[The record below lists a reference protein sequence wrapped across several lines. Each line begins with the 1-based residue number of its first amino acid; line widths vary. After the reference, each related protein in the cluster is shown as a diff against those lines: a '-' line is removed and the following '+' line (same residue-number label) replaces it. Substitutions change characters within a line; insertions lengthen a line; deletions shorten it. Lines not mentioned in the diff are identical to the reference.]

1 MRFICFLFS
10 ACLLLSCKPKA
21 VDYSIKG
28 KLVNGCDNGPIKN
41 VEVQAIQM
49 NSNNGF
55 NESAV
60 SDANGDFELLV
71 SSTEKP
77 GYRFINL
84 QEEVPLETVDYGN
97 IPLYSNS
104 LIYYTIKVTN
114 PHTAADTLWI
124 ADIANPGRYF
134 RMLGP
139 FHDTLIG
146 TGNVTCINVLAYS
159 ARTKQINAT
168 NTSNTVS
175 AWYKI
180 NRTSFYSSRSVSVQ
194 ASICN
199 AIADSLTLI
208 VY

>member
-1 MRFICFLFS
+1 MRFLYLLFSLCFLF
-10 ACLLLSCKPKA
+10 SCKPKA

-28 KLVNGCDNGPIKN
+28 KLVNDCGNSPIKN
-41 VEVQAIQM
+41 VQVQAIQM

-60 SDANGDFELLV
+60 SDANGDFEILV

-77 GYRFINL
+77 GYRFMNL

-104 LIYYTIKVTN
+104 LVYYKVKVTN
-114 PHTAADTLWI
+114 PHSAADTLWI
-124 ADIANPGRYF
+124 ADITSPGKFF

-146 TGNVTCINVLAYS
+146 AQNVTSINTLAYS
-159 ARTKQINAT
+159 SRSKQISNT
-168 NTSNTVS
+168 NTFNTVS

-180 NRTSFYSSRSVSVQ
+180 NRTNFYSTKSVSVQ
-194 ASICN
+194 AGICN
-199 AIADSLTLI
+199 SVADSLTLI

>member
-1 MRFICFLFS
+1 MRFLYFLFS
-10 ACLLLSCKPKA
+10 ACLLFSCKPKA

-28 KLVNGCDNGPIKN
+28 KLVNSCGNAPIKN

-55 NESAV
+55 NESAI
-60 SDANGDFELLV
+60 SDANGDFEILV

-77 GYRFINL
+77 GYRFMNL

-104 LIYYTIKVTN
+104 LVYYKVKVTN

-124 ADIANPGRYF
+124 NDITNPGKYF
-134 RMLGP
+134 RMIGP

-146 TGNVTCINVLAYS
+146 TKDVTCINVLAYS
-159 ARTKQINAT
+159 ARTRQINNT
-168 NTSNTVS
+168 NTSNTVT

-180 NRTSFYSSRSVSVQ
+180 NRTNFYATKAVAVQ
-194 ASICN
+194 AAICN
-199 AIADSLTLI
+199 TIPDSLTLI

>member
-1 MRFICFLFS
+1 
-10 ACLLLSCKPKA
+10 
-21 VDYSIKG
+21 
-28 KLVNGCDNGPIKN
+28 VNGCDNSPIKH
-41 VEVQAIQM
+41 VVVQAIQM

-55 NESAV
+55 NESAI

-71 SSTEKP
+71 SSAEKP
-77 GYRFINL
+77 GYRFMNL

-104 LIYYTIKVTN
+104 LVYYRVKVTN

-124 ADIANPGRYF
+124 ADISNPGKYF

-146 TGNVTCINVLAYS
+146 ARGVTCVNVLAYS
-159 ARTKQINAT
+159 ARTRQINAT

-180 NRTSFYSSRSVSVQ
+180 NRTDYYSSRTVSVQ
-194 ASICN
+194 AGICN
-199 AIADSLTLI
+199 SVADSLTLI

>member
-1 MRFICFLFS
+1 MRFLYLLFSLCFLF
-10 ACLLLSCKPKA
+10 SCKPKA

-28 KLVNGCDNGPIKN
+28 KLVNSCGNSPIKN
-41 VEVQAIQM
+41 VQVQAIQM

-60 SDANGDFELLV
+60 SDANGDFEVLV

-77 GYRFINL
+77 NYRFMNL

-104 LIYYTIKVTN
+104 LVYYKVKVTN
-114 PHTAADTLWI
+114 PYSAADTLWI
-124 ADIANPGRYF
+124 ADITSPGKYF

-146 TGNVTCINVLAYS
+146 AQQVTSINTLAYS
-159 ARTKQINAT
+159 ARSKQINNT
-168 NTSNTVS
+168 NTFNTVS

-180 NRTSFYSSRSVSVQ
+180 NRTNFYSTKAVFVQ
-194 ASICN
+194 AGICN
-199 AIADSLTLI
+199 SVADSLTLI